1 MENGESAK
9 AEAGE
14 PTLMLSIVVVN
25 VGCLT
30 CHLPLHITCVCEC
43 ASVWAKYG
51 SLTMNVSNVHPF
63 GFVYK
68 MHT

>member
-1 MENGESAK
+1 MGKSGKWEMENGESAK

-30 CHLPLHITCVCEC
+30 CHLPLHIHMCV
-43 ASVWAKYG
+43 
-51 SLTMNVSNVHPF
+51 
-63 GFVYK
+63 
-68 MHT
+68 